1 MNEALL
7 HVFAQADAES
17 RRAALKVVAEHLA
30 DIRKR
35 FEKDCEKIH
44 GATELSDLLTFHNIY
59 SSAHRL
65 RLFRKLLEKLGTHE
79 DERQAML
86 SYAQETMPKRN
97 DLAHV
102 TVKRSGFS
110 RKIFDRNGTELPT
123 EDMRALRVA
132 LLDHHELFEKVV
144 TKLNGG

>member
-1 MNEALL
+1 MRT
-7 HVFAQADAES
+7 ADL
-17 RRAALKVVAEHLA
+17 AALKVVADQLDE
-30 DIRKR
+30 IRKR
-35 FEKDCEKIH
+35 FEKDCEIIA
-44 GATELSDLLTFHNIY
+44 GAKELSDLLSCHATY

-79 DERQAML
+79 VERQAML

-110 RKIFDRNGTELPT
+110 RKIFDRKGKELT
-123 EDMRALRVA
+123 AEDMRLLRVA
-132 LLDHHELFEKVV
+132 LLDHHELFEKIVP
-144 TKLNGG
+144 KPDEG